1 MEHNINTHTHTSKD
15 TKKHT
20 GTRTHTT
27 DTVHKHTDI
36 HATYT
41 QTGRQVHLF
50 LALSPLPPGRSVRPT
65 LSHVVSA
72 VISPSRVC
80 RDSVARVFRIPT
92 DGSGKSHIYQSRSYS
107 VIRPRD
113 LAVPRVWYCEEV
125 LRTLSCALR
134 GSPGS
139 PQMAQA
145 KAIYIKVGVTTGLG
159 HKTPWPCSSTRRYY
173 GPALSHC
180 VR

>member
-1 MEHNINTHTHTSKD
+1 MTAGVTQPLILTPTSWPNQLPLRYCCLDYASSLEEWNTT
-15 TKKHT
+15 
-20 GTRTHTT
+20 
-27 DTVHKHTDI
+27 
-36 HATYT
+36 
-41 QTGRQVHLF
+41 
-50 LALSPLPPGRSVRPT
+50 LSPLPPGRSVRPT